1 MQRRDFLKLSAGTA
15 AAAAFASR
23 ASAQGAVKE
32 IRIGYQKTGVLVI
45 TRQRATLEKH
55 FTPQG
60 IDVKWVEF
68 SSGPP
73 MMEAMNVGSVDY
85 GAVGDSPPVF
95 AQAAGAA
102 IVYAAGQP
110 ITNGQGILVPK
121 DSSIRSI
128 ADLKGKRIGF
138 TKGSSAHNVVVQ
150 TLEKA
155 GLTYAD
161 ITPVYLTPPDAG
173 PAFANG
179 SIEAW
184 AIWDPY
190 FAIGETKQN
199 GRILINAREVTKTNS
214 FYIANREFAKNHGA
228 ILQQIVDVTTATG
241 KWAEQNRDEVAKSLG
256 RDHRCSAGH
265 PGRRRRSRE
274 FRDRPRHRRHR
285 RDPAGRRRPL
295 LQARPDPEADR
306 HPRHRLAQHGDLI
319 VPTNLPISKGLNMRR
334 IIQRLIAAHRAVDRH
349 RRRCGRHLLRS
360 GQGRPHRLPEIRQAG
375 AAQEQGHAGAEAGGR
390 RLQGGVDRIPVR
402 PAAARSAQ
410 CRRDR
415 FRQHRRSPADLRA
428 GRRRADPVC
437 RL

>member
-1 MQRRDFLKLSAGTA
+1 
-15 AAAAFASR
+15 
-23 ASAQGAVKE
+23 
-32 IRIGYQKTGVLVI
+32 
-45 TRQRATLEKH
+45 
-55 FTPQG
+55 
-60 IDVKWVEF
+60 
-68 SSGPP
+68 

-214 FYIANREFAKNHGA
+214 FYIANREFAKNHGR
-228 ILQQIVDVTTATG
+228 DPATDRRRHH
-241 KWAEQNRDEVAKSLG
+241 RDRQMGRTEPRRGCQVAG
-256 RDHRCSAGH
+256 RDHRRPAGH
-265 PGRRRRSRE
+265 SGRR
-274 FRDRPRHRRHR
+274 
-285 RDPAGRRRPL
+285 G
-295 LQARPDPEADR
+295 
-306 HPRHRLAQHGDLI
+306 RLAR
-319 VPTNLPISKGLNMRR
+319 IS
-334 IIQRLIAAHRAVDRH
+334 
-349 RRRCGRHLLRS
+349 
-360 GQGRPHRLPEIRQAG
+360 
-375 AAQEQGHAGAEAGGR
+375 
-390 RLQGGVDRIPVR
+390 
-402 PAAARSAQ
+402 
-410 CRRDR
+410 
-415 FRQHRRSPADLRA
+415 
-428 GRRRADPVC
+428 
-437 RL
+437 